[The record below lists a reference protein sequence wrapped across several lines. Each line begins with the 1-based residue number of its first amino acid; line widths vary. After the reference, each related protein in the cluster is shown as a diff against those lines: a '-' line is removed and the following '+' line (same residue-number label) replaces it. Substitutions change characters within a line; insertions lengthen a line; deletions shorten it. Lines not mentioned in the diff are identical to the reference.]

1 MAGVRYRDPLVQP
14 SADCPSGPHET
25 LPATAAAPRRQSLG
39 GRDPHASHELLIA
52 PGNLSIECVQLGL
65 DPLRSRCGSLACR
78 RKCIAMGRSVE
89 QPHAQPPLEIV
100 QASEN
105 RGCVDIEAFCSSR
118 ERAGAS
124 KRQHEGKIL
133 RIQGV
138 DALCAHA
145 NVSCKFADF
154 FAHSIAYCPPQRN
167 RSRIECRRRTLHELL
182 RSWEYDQTTVASR
195 VAGLARWAPRLDSA
209 RGAA

>member
-1 MAGVRYRDPLVQP
+1 
-14 SADCPSGPHET
+14 
-25 LPATAAAPRRQSLG
+25 
-39 GRDPHASHELLIA
+39 
-52 PGNLSIECVQLGL
+52 
-65 DPLRSRCGSLACR
+65 
-78 RKCIAMGRSVE
+78 MGRSVE

-105 RGCVDIEAFCSSR
+105 RGCVDIEVFCGAR

-145 NVSCKFADF
+145 NVSCNFADF
-154 FAHSIAYCPPQRN
+154 FAHSIAYCPPRRN

-182 RSWEYDQTTVASR
+182 RSWEI
-195 VAGLARWAPRLDSA
+195 
-209 RGAA
+209 